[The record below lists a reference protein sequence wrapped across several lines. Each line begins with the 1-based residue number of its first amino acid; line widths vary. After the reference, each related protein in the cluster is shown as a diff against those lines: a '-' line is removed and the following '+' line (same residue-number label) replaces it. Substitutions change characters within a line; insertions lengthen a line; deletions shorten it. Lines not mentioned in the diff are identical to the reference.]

1 MNSLQNFGRL
11 MLALILLTPGA
22 AAWAEWALEDTE
34 SKINFV
40 SIKNDSVGEV
50 HSFSSLAGYIG
61 ADGKVQLK
69 INLDSVE
76 TLIDVRNE
84 RMRELLFE
92 TVKFP
97 TATITTQVDPAL
109 LATAVAGGVVTTE
122 LPITLSLHGQDK
134 LLRVTVVVLGESD
147 DRLRVFSPQP
157 VLINAG
163 DFGLA
168 GGVEALQKIAGLQA
182 ISNAVPV
189 TLQLLFVPA
198 GK

>member
-1 MNSLQNFGRL
+1 MNSLKNFGRL

-22 AAWAEWALEDTE
+22 AAWAEWELESTK
-34 SKINFV
+34 SMVNFV

-50 HSFSSLAGYIG
+50 NSFSSLVGYIG
-61 ADGKVQLK
+61 ADGKVQVT

-92 TVKFP
+92 TIKFP
-97 TATITTQVDPAL
+97 AATVTAQVDPAL
-109 LATAVAGGVVTTE
+109 LATAAAGGVVTTE

-134 LLRVTVVVLGESD
+134 PLRVAVVIVGEGE
-147 DRLRVFSPQP
+147 DRLRVFSPHP
-157 VLINAG
+157 VVINAG

-168 GGVEALQKIAGLQA
+168 AGVEALQKVAGLQA
-182 ISNAVPV
+182 ISDGVPV
-189 TLQLLFVPA
+189 TPHLLFVPA
-198 GK
+198 R